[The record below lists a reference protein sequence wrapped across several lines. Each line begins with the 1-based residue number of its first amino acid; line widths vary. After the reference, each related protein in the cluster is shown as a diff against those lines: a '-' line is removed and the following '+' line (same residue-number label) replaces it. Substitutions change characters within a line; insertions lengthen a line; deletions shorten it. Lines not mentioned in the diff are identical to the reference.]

1 VTVSL
6 LKAPAG
12 FPAPSDYPELFYR
25 CKIGGVLMPGVIPP
39 NGISGWSL
47 VTDHDVKKGKGAD
60 DATSTDTGDPPP
72 KGTVKTQL
80 WRKGV
85 NDRGEDDR
93 TFPTTSRNGRLR
105 QDAPQARRAKKA
117 LDIVHPII
125 NQLEVT
131 SVYVTKIGQIT
142 DEGLGLWTAELE
154 LEKWAP
160 EPKDAAARPTAPTAR
175 WAARSRTSKAGSTVV
190 TTRPCRPSSKRSGRK
205 SEPTARSSPIER
217 TRTSPTRRPTN
228 ELRDAH
234 EPLDRL
240 RRHRG
245 ARASSRVG
253 GDLERCSSRAIA
265 TRVLVGVRHASR
277 SARSCIAGTDAPR
290 LDAFVD
296 VGAYRIVGGA
306 DGWGKTIP
314 EDELSRARRS
324 SRRLRKTLRASSARP
339 SSSTPAPSVMVG
351 PLLAVRRARL
361 AHAFEDSRGRALVG
375 RDRTASRT
383 SAIAPRRQRPRRASS
398 TSIPRLGSRP

>member
-85 NDRGEDDR
+85 NDRGEDDPNVPHD
-93 TFPTTSRNGRLR
+93 FEEWDGFVKMLR
-105 QDAPQARRAKKA
+105 QARRAKKA

-142 DEGLGLWTAELE
+142 DEGKGLWTAELE

-160 EPKDAAARPTAPTAR
+160 EPKDAGGTAD
-175 WAARSRTSKAGSTVV
+175 SSDSTM
-190 TTRPCRPSSKRSGRK
+190 G
-205 SEPTARSSPIER
+205 
-217 TRTSPTRRPTN
+217 
-228 ELRDAH
+228 
-234 EPLDRL
+234 
-240 RRHRG
+240 G
-245 ARASSRVG
+245 AFKNLEGGIDG
-253 GDLERCSSRAIA
+253 GDDETMSPEQQAVWA
-265 TRVLVGVRHASR
+265 QV
-277 SARSCIAGTDAPR
+277 
-290 LDAFVD
+290 
-296 VGAYRIVGGA
+296 GA
-306 DGWGKTIP
+306 DGQKFADRANKDFSDKAT
-314 EDELSRARRS
+314 DE
-324 SRRLRKTLRASSARP
+324 
-339 SSSTPAPSVMVG
+339 
-351 PLLAVRRARL
+351 
-361 AHAFEDSRGRALVG
+361 
-375 RDRTASRT
+375 
-383 SAIAPRRQRPRRASS
+383 
-398 TSIPRLGSRP
+398 